1 MHTESCGSKGITNCI
16 EQHLFYATFDSRW
29 VVYFY
34 RLFKERRT
42 GRITDAFLLTE
53 HPCGVHARLYRAAI
67 KERLRFVSSSENC
80 PRDDGTN
87 FHFLCAI
94 IHHQMLPILH
104 RFAFPILSIFLYPIY
119 IYFFDL
125 LATPFVKTLILHGTR
140 LLNDQPIVQQLY
152 YIVSRVVLASP
163 LREEEEE
170 EEVFSSSHVSL
181 RQKPRF
187 CSPPPPSPT
196 VVGHVNHILPSSFHL
211 LLRDLTIRLC
221 THARLRERQLTH
233 AANHRVLS
241 SPPRVSLFLF
251 LDPLVAVCIER
262 RRE

>member
-1 MHTESCGSKGITNCI
+1 MSPR
-16 EQHLFYATFDSRW
+16 RW
-29 VVYFY
+29 NEFPLPLCDHPPPDV
-34 RLFKERRT
+34 
-42 GRITDAFLLTE
+42 TD
-53 HPCGVHARLYRAAI
+53 PPP
-67 KERLRFVSSSENC
+67 LRVPYPLDF
-80 PRDDGTN
+80 
-87 FHFLCAI
+87 
-94 IHHQMLPILH
+94 
-104 RFAFPILSIFLYPIY
+104 SISYIY